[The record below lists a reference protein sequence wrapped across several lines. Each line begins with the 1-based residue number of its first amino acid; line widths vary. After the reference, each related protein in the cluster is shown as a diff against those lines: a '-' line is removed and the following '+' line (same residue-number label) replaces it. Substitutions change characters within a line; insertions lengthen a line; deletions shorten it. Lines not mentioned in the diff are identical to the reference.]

1 MNTLLGISIL
11 VVGFVV
17 SFFVIGTFVCTE
29 FLVITTTDLCY
40 TTEYILGDGHLIKRV
55 TNTNTDLPIIEPIA
69 DWEVELFEKGEYVKR
84 IF

>member
-1 MNTLLGISIL
+1 MNILLGILI
-11 VVGFVV
+11 VVIGFIV
-17 SFFVIGTFVCTE
+17 SFFVFGTFFCSE
-29 FLVITTTDLCY
+29 FLKITTTDLCY

-55 TNTNTDLPIIEPIA
+55 TNTGLPIIEPIA

>member
-40 TTEYILGDGHLIKRV
+40 TTEYILGNGHLIKRV
-55 TNTNTDLPIIEPIA
+55 TNTDLPIIDPFT
-69 DWEVELFEKGEYVKR
+69 DWEAEILEKGEYVKR

>member
-29 FLVITTTDLCY
+29 FLVITTKDLCY

-55 TNTNTDLPIIEPIA
+55 TNTDLPIIEPIA
-69 DWEVELFEKGEYVKR
+69 DWEAELLEKGEYVKR